1 MQELIDIVVSIFGI
15 FNDIKI
21 LNISLLVWAIIP
33 ILIGLIVTFI
43 KGKKE

>member
-1 MQELIDIVVSIFGI
+1 MQELIDIIVSIFNI
-15 FNDIKI
+15 FNNVKI

-33 ILIGLIVTFI
+33 ILITLIITFI